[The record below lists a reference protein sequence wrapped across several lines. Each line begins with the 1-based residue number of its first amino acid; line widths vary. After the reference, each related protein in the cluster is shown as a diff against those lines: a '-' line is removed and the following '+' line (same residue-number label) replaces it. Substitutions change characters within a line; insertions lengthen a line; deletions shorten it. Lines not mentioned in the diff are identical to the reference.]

1 MSFSTSQA
9 MPVNHEK
16 MEKKSIRAQEK
27 ALAFDIRSKCPHKVK
42 GCRKCRVYPLLD
54 QNGEV
59 VSCFLEHNKKCGQ
72 IIKCTLGMKNINTWR
87 WRGQTLSHE
96 ETLEQKIKLE
106 AAAILTKMR
115 NTPESGEE
123 PSSVVAEPATSQEP
137 PVKEISVD
145 SELAKLHECEA
156 SQVTADITDTKHMRA
171 SLGMQMEKVQ
181 TQMKS
186 TFSAGVIKQ
195 ATRSIEQLVL
205 LLVGLQYDTSLE
217 AIVVRCVTFL
227 SAITEGGVV
236 STLHDILTEYIKDA
250 EIPDILQGKSVKEA
264 FTVEKVTNAPEMI
277 GADALAVWDT
287 LKQGI
292 FTKHLSFILGTVFAF
307 STCKIKNV
315 KFNHPIYEK
324 MMEYANAEE
333 IDGMDLIDHGIKLY
347 NWMSTV
353 GMACIQEGSLEPMMM
368 SSKTLTNAM
377 KDCTIGRRDFMR

>member
-1 MSFSTSQA
+1 
-9 MPVNHEK
+9 
-16 MEKKSIRAQEK
+16 METQTIRARER

-42 GCRKCRVYPLLD
+42 KCRRCRVFPLLD
-54 QNGEV
+54 QSGEV
-59 VSCFLEHNKKCGQ
+59 VSCFLEHNSGTGRL
-72 IIKCTLGMKNINTWR
+72 IECTLGLKNINTWR
-87 WRGQTLSHE
+87 WRGNTLSYQETIE
-96 ETLEQKIKLE
+96 EKIKLE
-106 AAAILTKMR
+106 AASILTKMR

-123 PSSVVAEPATSQEP
+123 TSPTAYMTADDDSQAYISADSEKP
-137 PVKEISVD
+137 PVSEIKVD
-145 SELAKLHECEA
+145 PDLARLHECEA
-156 SQVTADITDTKHMRA
+156 SQMSSEITDTKHLRA

-264 FTVEKVTNAPEMI
+264 FTVEKVSNAPEML

-324 MMEYANAEE
+324 MMEYSNAEE

-353 GMACIQEGSLEPMMM
+353 RMACIQEGSLEPMMM
-368 SSKTLTNAM
+368 SSKTLTKCHEKLYYWQKRYHEA
-377 KDCTIGRRDFMR
+377 KR